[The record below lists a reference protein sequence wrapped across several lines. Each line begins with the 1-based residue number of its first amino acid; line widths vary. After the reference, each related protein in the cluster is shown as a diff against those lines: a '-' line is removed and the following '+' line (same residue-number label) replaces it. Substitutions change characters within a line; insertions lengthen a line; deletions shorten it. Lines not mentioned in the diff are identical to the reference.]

1 MKQDKDITKTL
12 SNSVKIMITQYG
24 NVAKELI
31 DSALK
36 YIPQDKKLEFLDEA
50 ERIVHKNLKP
60 IERLIKWNIHQ

>member
-60 IERLIKWNIHQ
+60 IERLIK